1 VPPPATLKSVTLESN
16 NAMTVLR
23 PLFIL
28 VLSALALLL
37 AACGTTGGQ
46 TAGAREAEPG
56 AQTQT
61 STAYKLG
68 SSDRLRVTVF
78 GHPDLSGEFEVD
90 GTGSISLP
98 LIGQTTAVGLATSEL
113 EQSIATS
120 LSNGYILNPRVSV
133 EVINYRPFYIL
144 GEVGQPGEYPY
155 TNGLTVQNAVAAAG
169 GFSYRANK
177 KVVFI
182 KSMDSDREIAYDLT
196 PATVVKPGDTL
207 RIGERIF

>member
-1 VPPPATLKSVTLESN
+1 MIA
-16 NAMTVLR
+16 LR
-23 PLFIL
+23 PLHVLF
-28 VLSALALLL
+28 LSALTLLL
-37 AACGTTGGQ
+37 AACGSTGGQ
-46 TAGAREAEPG
+46 TVGAREAAPD
-56 AQTQT
+56 ALMQMA
-61 STAYKLG
+61 SAYQLG

-98 LIGQTTAVGLATSEL
+98 LIGQKTAIGLSTAQLETSITETL
-113 EQSIATS
+113 AA
-120 LSNGYILNPRVSV
+120 GYILDPRVSV

-169 GFSYRANK
+169 GYTYRANK
-177 KVVFI
+177 RVVYI
-182 KSMDSDREIAYDLT
+182 KSIESDREIAYDLT
-196 PATVVKPGDTL
+196 PGTVVKPGDTL

>member
-1 VPPPATLKSVTLESN
+1 
-16 NAMTVLR
+16 MTVLR

-46 TAGAREAEPG
+46 TAGAREAEPS
-56 AQTQT
+56 AQAQT

-98 LIGQTTAVGLATSEL
+98 LIGQTTAVGLATTEL
-113 EQSIATS
+113 EQSIATN
-120 LSNGYILNPRVSV
+120 LANGYILNPRVSV

-177 KVVFI
+177 KVVYI

>member
-1 VPPPATLKSVTLESN
+1 
-16 NAMTVLR
+16 MTVLR

-37 AACGTTGGQ
+37 AACGTTSGQ
-46 TAGAREAEPG
+46 TAGAREAEPS
-56 AQTQT
+56 AQAQT

-98 LIGQTTAVGLATSEL
+98 LIGQTTAVGLATTEL
-113 EQSIATS
+113 EQSVATS
-120 LSNGYILNPRVSV
+120 LANGYILNPRVSV

-177 KVVFI
+177 KVVYI

>member
-1 VPPPATLKSVTLESN
+1 MPPPATPLQVTQEFN
-16 NAMTVLR
+16 TVMTVLR
-23 PLFIL
+23 PVFIL
-28 VLSALALLL
+28 ILSALALMLS
-37 AACGTTGGQ
+37 ACGSTGQ
-46 TAGAREAEPG
+46 TAGARTAEPTAQ
-56 AQTQT
+56 AQTA
-61 STAYKLG
+61 TAYTLG
-68 SSDRLRVTVF
+68 SSDRLRITVF

-90 GTGSISLP
+90 GTGSISMP
-98 LIGQTTAVGLATSEL
+98 LIGQVKAEGLATSEL
-113 EQSIATS
+113 EKSIATT
-120 LSNGYILNPRVSV
+120 LAAGYILDPRVSA

-144 GEVGQPGEYPY
+144 GEVGKPGEYPF

-177 KVVFI
+177 KVVYI

>member
-1 VPPPATLKSVTLESN
+1 MIA
-16 NAMTVLR
+16 LR
-23 PLFIL
+23 PLHVLF
-28 VLSALALLL
+28 LSALTLLL
-37 AACGTTGGQ
+37 AACGSTGGQ
-46 TAGAREAEPG
+46 TVGAREAAPD
-56 AQTQT
+56 ALMQMA
-61 STAYKLG
+61 SAYQLG

-98 LIGQTTAVGLATSEL
+98 LIGQKTAIGLSTAQLETSITETL
-113 EQSIATS
+113 AA
-120 LSNGYILNPRVSV
+120 GYILDPRVSV

-169 GFSYRANK
+169 GYTYRANK
-177 KVVFI
+177 RVVYI
-182 KSMDSDREIAYDLT
+182 KSIDSDREIAYDLT
-196 PATVVKPGDTL
+196 PGTVVKPGDTL